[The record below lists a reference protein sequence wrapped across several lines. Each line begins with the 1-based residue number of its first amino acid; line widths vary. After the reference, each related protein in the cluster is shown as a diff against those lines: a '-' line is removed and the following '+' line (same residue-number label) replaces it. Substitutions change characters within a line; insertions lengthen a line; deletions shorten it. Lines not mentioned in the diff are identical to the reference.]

1 MTNTTNWSDLAG
13 FSIGGD
19 LQETSFN
26 DSIGKASF
34 DVGLHKDV
42 KITAVEPRMVVSSKD
57 GTKYA
62 SIKISVENADGAK
75 MNHDVFLTDKEGN
88 MGFGLRNLLSS
99 LTSDKTL
106 LMNFGNA
113 IKRDLTLLSS
123 LAGMYTSFV
132 VSKPTKGAEIISSN
146 GEIIA
151 RDIEDGTE
159 YGRFGSFKEASDFL
173 KENGFRR
180 GYNSISS
187 FKSGCDNT
195 ATINSILESLSNSKV
210 QPLKTARR
218 QTL

>member
-1 MTNTTNWSDLAG
+1 MTNTTNWGDLSG
-13 FSIGGD
+13 LTIGGD
-19 LQETSFN
+19 LQEASFSE
-26 DSIGKASF
+26 SIGRAAF
-34 DVGLHKDV
+34 DIGLHKDV
-42 KITAVEPRMVVSSKD
+42 KIASVEPRMVVSSKD
-57 GTKYA
+57 QTKYPCV
-62 SIKISVENADGAK
+62 KITVENADGAK
-75 MNHDVFLTDKEGN
+75 LNHDIFLTDKEGN

-123 LAGMYTSFV
+123 LAGMTTSFV
-132 VSKPTKGAEIISSN
+132 VSKPKKGAEIVSSN

-180 GYNSISS
+180 GYNTISG
-187 FKSGCDNT
+187 FKSGSDNS
-195 ATINSILESLSNSKV
+195 AIINNVLESLGSTKV

>member
-1 MTNTTNWSDLAG
+1 MTNTTNWGDLSG
-13 FSIGGD
+13 LSIGGD
-19 LQETSFN
+19 LQEASFTE
-26 DSIGKASF
+26 SIGRASF
-34 DVGLHKDV
+34 DIGLHKDV
-42 KITAVEPRMVVSSKD
+42 KIASVEPRMVVSSKD
-57 GTKYA
+57 QTKYPC
-62 SIKISVENADGAK
+62 IKITVENADGAK
-75 MNHDVFLTDKEGN
+75 LNHDIFLTDKEGN

-99 LTSDKTL
+99 LTSDKAL

-123 LAGMYTSFV
+123 LAGMTTSFV
-132 VSKPTKGAEIISSN
+132 VSKPKKGAEIVSSN

-180 GYNSISS
+180 GYNTISG
-187 FKSGCDNT
+187 FKSGSDNS
-195 ATINSILESLSNSKV
+195 AIINNVLELLGSQKV

>member
-1 MTNTTNWSDLAG
+1 MSNTTNWGDLAG
-13 FSIGGD
+13 LTIGGD
-19 LQETSFN
+19 LQEASFSE
-26 DSIGKASF
+26 SIGRASF
-34 DVGLHKDV
+34 DVGIHKDV
-42 KITAVEPRMVVSSKD
+42 KISAVEPKMVVSSKD
-57 GTKYA
+57 GSKYP
-62 SIKISVENADGAK
+62 SIKLQLENAEGAK
-75 MNHDVFLTDKEGN
+75 IFTDVFLTDKEGN

-113 IKRDLTLLSS
+113 IKRDLGILSS
-123 LAGMYTSFV
+123 LAGMTTSIV
-132 VSKPTKGAEIISSN
+132 VSKPKKGAEIVSAN

-159 YGRFGSFKEASDFL
+159 YGKFGSYKEATDFL

-180 GYNSISS
+180 GYNTVTSY
-187 FKSGCDNT
+187 KSGSDNT
-195 ATINSILESLSNSKV
+195 AVINSILEALGSSKV